1 MEEEAGKRKAQEERR
16 QKELEAQ
23 RRREVRTSC
32 LLVLALCL
40 CLPGLSRLRSC
51 SSRGRFRRPC
61 LSRAFGTQPERSLAV
76 QELLAQG
83 GRKSSRV
90 QENALVE
97 QERARVQSIAA
108 ELEAK
113 ERLDRIRKKVLESYE
128 GGDKLRP

>member
-1 MEEEAGKRKAQEERR
+1 M
-16 QKELEAQ
+16 
-23 RRREVRTSC
+23 
-32 LLVLALCL
+32 
-40 CLPGLSRLRSC
+40 
-51 SSRGRFRRPC
+51 
-61 LSRAFGTQPERSLAV
+61 

>member
-1 MEEEAGKRKAQEERR
+1 M
-16 QKELEAQ
+16 
-23 RRREVRTSC
+23 
-32 LLVLALCL
+32 
-40 CLPGLSRLRSC
+40 
-51 SSRGRFRRPC
+51 
-61 LSRAFGTQPERSLAV
+61 
-76 QELLAQG
+76 
-83 GRKSSRV
+83 